1 MSYFRFF
8 TEKIANFLRKF
19 AVKEPSMREAL
30 IYNSGLPVRAL
41 FSMVLGPDESFEEK

>member
-1 MSYFRFF
+1 MH
-8 TEKIANFLRKF
+8 LRLLQT
-19 AVKEPSMREAL
+19 AAL